1 MIIKGC
7 RPNINYTDIINSVSQ
22 EDLFLKYLGIYPEL
36 NKNFYSPFRHD
47 RSPGCRFKWYNGLLY
62 FVENTMFNKKLYWT
76 IFDIIQ
82 YFNGCSFKESLY
94 IISNDFDIKH
104 NIGLVSRKSTINERP
119 DIRFTFKEWNEDNLF
134 NLSGEILEKELI
146 FLVDDY
152 WIGKAGDYRK
162 NCVHNPKK
170 TITIA
175 YYFPKSNHVKLYF
188 PEQSEYRWYSNCDI
202 NDVFGMDMVDYYSSI
217 SDELIIT
224 KSQKDRLTLNYHLGY
239 QSIALQNEG
248 SYLPDDFMQY
258 LSSIFR
264 KIYVLF
270 DNDASGIAASN
281 KIAQAYNFNELYLDI
296 DTKDV
301 YETVQKYGY
310 ELTRKTII
318 EK

>member
-104 NIGLVSRKSTINERP
+104 NIGLVSRKSTISERP

-134 NLSGEILEKELI
+134 NLSGEILEKELV

-152 WIGKAGDYRK
+152 WIGKAGDY
-162 NCVHNPKK
+162 KK
-170 TITIA
+170 KLCSQSKENN
-175 YYFPKSNHVKLYF
+175 YYCLLFSKK
-188 PEQSEYRWYSNCDI
+188 QSC
-202 NDVFGMDMVDYYSSI
+202 
-217 SDELIIT
+217 
-224 KSQKDRLTLNYHLGY
+224 
-239 QSIALQNEG
+239 
-248 SYLPDDFMQY
+248 
-258 LSSIFR
+258 
-264 KIYVLF
+264 
-270 DNDASGIAASN
+270 
-281 KIAQAYNFNELYLDI
+281 
-296 DTKDV
+296 
-301 YETVQKYGY
+301 
-310 ELTRKTII
+310 
-318 EK
+318 

>member
-1 MIIKGC
+1 
-7 RPNINYTDIINSVSQ
+7 
-22 EDLFLKYLGIYPEL
+22 
-36 NKNFYSPFRHD
+36 
-47 RSPGCRFKWYNGLLY
+47 
-62 FVENTMFNKKLYWT
+62 
-76 IFDIIQ
+76 
-82 YFNGCSFKESLY
+82 
-94 IISNDFDIKH
+94 
-104 NIGLVSRKSTINERP
+104 
-119 DIRFTFKEWNEDNLF
+119 
-134 NLSGEILEKELI
+134 
-146 FLVDDY
+146 
-152 WIGKAGDYRK
+152 
-162 NCVHNPKK
+162 
-170 TITIA
+170 
-175 YYFPKSNHVKLYF
+175 
-188 PEQSEYRWYSNCDI
+188 
-202 NDVFGMDMVDYYSSI
+202 MDMVDYYSSI

-270 DNDASGIAASN
+270 DNDVSGIAASN

-310 ELTRKTII
+310 ELTKKTIV